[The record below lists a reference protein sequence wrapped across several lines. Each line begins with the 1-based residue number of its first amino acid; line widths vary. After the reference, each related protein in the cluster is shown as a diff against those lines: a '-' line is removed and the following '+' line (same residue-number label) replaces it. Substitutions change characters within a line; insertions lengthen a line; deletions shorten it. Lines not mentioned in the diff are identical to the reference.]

1 LAVCLIG
8 LQQPTMEY
16 ANMNL
21 PTPDEASPHK
31 LGELIAGIE
40 QSHHAFTR
48 DALERITRLFD
59 AMADAGKPA
68 PFALRH
74 CFDELQADL
83 IPHLMKEER
92 ILFPYIIALENEPA
106 NPPHS
111 CFGTIANPIRM
122 MEIEH
127 DHVKNLLAKQRE
139 LSSNY
144 TATSDVQTDALYTAL
159 LALDNDLQQHIQM
172 EDEVLFPQALQLE
185 TT

>member
-1 LAVCLIG
+1 
-8 LQQPTMEY
+8 
-16 ANMNL
+16 MNL
-21 PTPDEASPHK
+21 PTHEGASPHR

-48 DALERITRLFD
+48 DVLERITKLFD
-59 AMADAGKPA
+59 AMTDAGKPA
-68 PFALRH
+68 PLALRR

-92 ILFPYIIALENEPA
+92 ILFPYIIALESEPV

-111 CFGTIANPIRM
+111 CFGSIANPIRM

-127 DHVKNLLAKQRE
+127 DHVKNLLARQRE

-144 TATSDVQTDALYTAL
+144 AATSNVLTDALYAAL

-172 EDEVLFPQALQLE
+172 EDDVLFPHALYLE
-185 TT
+185 RQTAS